1 MANTDIN
8 KVIGRK
14 DYRVVYIQERDKKT
28 GLLRLMIVRNFC
40 GK

>member
-1 MANTDIN
+1 MKTDLN
-8 KVIGRK
+8 KVIGRQAYTVLYK
-14 DYRVVYIQERDKKT
+14 QERDKKT